1 MASNT
6 TVRPTRTRPRATT
19 DPAGAS
25 LPTPQRGDVRPD
37 DTVGVFC
44 WD

>member
-1 MASNT
+1 MASNAT

-19 DPAGAS
+19 ARP
-25 LPTPQRGDVRPD
+25 PTQPRGDIRP
-37 DTVGVFC
+37 DTVGIFC

>member
-1 MASNT
+1 MAST
-6 TVRPTRTRPRATT
+6 ATVRPTRTRQRATT
-19 DPAGAS
+19 ARPPAQPPA
-25 LPTPQRGDVRPD
+25 DARP

>member
-6 TVRPTRTRPRATT
+6 TVRPTRTRPSTSTR
-19 DPAGAS
+19 P
-25 LPTPQRGDVRPD
+25 PTPPPADR
-37 DTVGVFC
+37 TVGVFC

>member
-1 MASNT
+1 MASTT
-6 TVRPTRTRPRATT
+6 TVRPIRTRQRPTTARPPAQPR
-19 DPAGAS
+19 
-25 LPTPQRGDVRPD
+25 DVRP

>member
-6 TVRPTRTRPRATT
+6 TVRHTRTRPTT
-19 DPAGAS
+19 TRP
-25 LPTPQRGDVRPD
+25 PTPPPADR
-37 DTVGVFC
+37 TVGVFC